1 MDTRF
6 SVFCTGFDDSGSHV
20 EYNFHIVHSASGCAW
35 DIRRRY
41 SELLQVHEQLAGA
54 LHREE
59 DALPEFPA
67 KGLPGA
73 AFFLGTELLL
83 SRVSAFQQY
92 FDLITRR
99 GRVAGSPELQKALG
113 VQPPKAVSAVRVR
126 RWLPAGESQPG
137 TAAVELDADVDGFLP
152 LAEGSSPLAGRV
164 ECNAP
169 VERLLARVKS
179 ASSTVG
185 THCAP
190 PGDPI
195 IVRNLPCGE
204 ELVVDVHAANGVG
217 ESEPVSIRLLA
228 PGARAPTL
236 LAGMRVKAPWA
247 GNGRLYDAVVKTANF
262 RGSGYVLVNW
272 LRPAPLS
279 GEKLTCVCDDG
290 EDDTAHRTVPRY
302 LVHPDSSD
310 WYDDI
315 ATEAGMSSFSSDGQ
329 FRLDVRLG
337 DEQVEQLV
345 WQSPQD
351 LAQQVQAFVA
361 THRLKPLLEV
371 PLRDHAELLQ
381 RTRAAAL
388 SSVDIVDLVR
398 VEV

>member
-1 MDTRF
+1 MDKRF
-6 SVFCTGFDDSGSHV
+6 SVFCTGYEDLDSHV
-20 EYNFHIVHSASGCAW
+20 EYTFHVVHSASGCAW

-41 SELLQVHEQLAGA
+41 SELLQAHEQLAATSDG
-54 LHREE
+54 EE
-59 DALPEFPA
+59 VLPEFPA

-73 AFFLGTELLL
+73 AFFLGKELLL

-92 FDLITRR
+92 FDLVTRYD
-99 GRVAGSPELQKALG
+99 RVAGSLELQKALG
-113 VQPPKAVSAVRVR
+113 VQPPRAVSSVRLR
-126 RWLPAGESQPG
+126 RWLPACESQPG
-137 TAAVELDADVDGFLP
+137 TVAVELDIDVDAFLP

-164 ECNAP
+164 ACDAP
-169 VERLLARVKS
+169 VERILARVRS
-179 ASSTVG
+179 ASSVAG
-185 THCAP
+185 TQSALP
-190 PGDPI
+190 NDPI
-195 IVRNLPCGE
+195 CVRNLPCGE
-204 ELVVDVHAANGVG
+204 EVVVEVHAANGVG
-217 ESEPVSIRLLA
+217 ESEPVAIRLMC

-290 EDDTAHRTVPRY
+290 GDDTSHRTVPRH
-302 LVHPDSSD
+302 LVQPDSGEC
-310 WYDDI
+310 YDDI
-315 ATEAGMSSFSSDGQ
+315 ATEAGTSSFSSDGQ

-337 DEQVEQLV
+337 EEQVEQLV

-351 LAQQVQAFVA
+351 LAQHVQAFVA

-381 RTRAAAL
+381 RTRATAL
-388 SSVDIVDLVR
+388 SRVDIVDLVR
-398 VEV
+398 IEV